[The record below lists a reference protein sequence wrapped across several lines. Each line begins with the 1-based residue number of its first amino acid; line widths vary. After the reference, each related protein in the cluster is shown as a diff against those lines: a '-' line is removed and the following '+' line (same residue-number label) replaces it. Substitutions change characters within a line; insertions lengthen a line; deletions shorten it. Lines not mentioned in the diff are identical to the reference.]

1 MSLPTTARTDKTLA
15 QQIDSIERLDPK
27 IRLTYE
33 ATTYADVP
41 HQFGIYGANVPR
53 RLNHSINRLPF
64 LVALSLAVGLCN
76 RRA

>member
-15 QQIDSIERLDPK
+15 QQMSSIERLDPK

-41 HQFGIYGANVPR
+41 TNLGSMARTFR
-53 RLNHSINRLPF
+53 
-64 LVALSLAVGLCN
+64 AV
-76 RRA
+76 